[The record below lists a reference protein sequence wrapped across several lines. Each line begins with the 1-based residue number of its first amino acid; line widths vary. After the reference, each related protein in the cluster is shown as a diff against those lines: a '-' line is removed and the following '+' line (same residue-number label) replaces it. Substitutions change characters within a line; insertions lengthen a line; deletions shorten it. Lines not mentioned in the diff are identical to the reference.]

1 MFKRAYK
8 IKHFVSSKI
17 SEKNSLRKLRNMD
30 SFGSEI
36 AKAFNSTKFNKFS
49 DELKPVFSEL
59 EEYRKKLLHSDQKID
74 FTIFEEGDIKLTK
87 EVCKKA
93 ASPEKWCRLFFF
105 LTYYSK
111 ASGVLEI
118 GTNLGVSGQY
128 YLKAL
133 LLNNTI
139 NTNFKTLDGVQD
151 LCNISEKR
159 FSEINSERNFKV
171 ICGMYSD
178 TLPEIE
184 NSDDQY
190 QIIFIDGNHKFKPT
204 IEYYTMLYNNL
215 TDRAIIIFDD
225 INWSRE
231 MKKAWSHIKKMRFE
245 YSIDLY
251 KLGIIVVN
259 KNNTDAK
266 KLNFKLFLSY

>member
-1 MFKRAYK
+1 M
-8 IKHFVSSKI
+8 
-17 SEKNSLRKLRNMD
+17 
-30 SFGSEI
+30 
-36 AKAFNSTKFNKFS
+36 
-49 DELKPVFSEL
+49 
-59 EEYRKKLLHSDQKID
+59 
-74 FTIFEEGDIKLTK
+74 TK